1 MQDVA
6 LYILEEVKNLLNLSD
21 DSSRDGILKS
31 IINNVYGRLLTYTG
45 YDEIPPQLHWII
57 IELTCSRYNLL
68 GSEGVHSELN
78 EGIQYIYSSS
88 ILDEYREEIDR
99 FLANN
104 PPTQHKRF
112 RMMWWFVEIKL

>member
-1 MQDVA
+1 MQDFA
-6 LYILEEVKNLLNLSD
+6 LYILQEVRNLLNLSED
-21 DSSRDGILKS
+21 TSRDDLLKS

-45 YDEIPPQLHWII
+45 YEELPEQLYWIL

-78 EGIQYIYSSS
+78 EGIQYIYDRNL
-88 ILDEYREEIDR
+88 LDEYKEDLDR

-104 PPTQHKRF
+104 PPNNRKRF
-112 RMMWWFVEIKL
+112 RML

>member
-1 MQDVA
+1 MRETA
-6 LYILEEVKNLLNLSD
+6 LYILQEVKNLLNLSD
-21 DSSRDGILKS
+21 DDSRDDLLKS

-45 YDEIPPQLHWII
+45 YEEIPEALHWII
-57 IELTCSRYNLL
+57 IELACSRYNLL

-88 ILDEYREEIDR
+88 ILDEYKEDIDR

-104 PPTQHKRF
+104 PPTNRKRF
-112 RMMWWFVEIKL
+112 RMM